1 MMFRKKAF
9 WIGLVVLALV
19 AGGGYAAY
27 AAGLIGWL
35 APQESVQE
43 STLQTATVTVGDI
56 SITADGSGVLV
67 ASAEMDL
74 SFGASGTLMELLVK
88 VGDEVQAGEVLA
100 WIDDATARQSLV
112 DAELSVLQAQEALEE
127 AQDTATLEQAVAQA
141 ELDVAQTEADLAAA
155 KSDLE
160 DLVEWAPDET
170 DVEVAQA
177 NLAIAQAD
185 YQVSVAKANMRDDE
199 TTSVRVNLEQAIR
212 DLEEAQANYAN
223 AMDAAR
229 DWERN
234 IENARAN
241 AAEALQKAQDGLAV
255 AQANY
260 NLNTIDTSSSDVQ
273 NAWVK
278 VLNAQA
284 TLDDLQM
291 SPEASEIA
299 GAQLVVQELEVALL
313 QARLDLADAQEA
325 LTEADASGSAVAEA
339 ELVLQQAQL
348 KLESA
353 QEALEGTTLVAP
365 ISGTVVTVNAEVGE
379 KVSGTDGGSPVVV
392 LADLDNP
399 QIQFWVEESDL
410 NSVAVGNRVNLVF
423 EALPDLAYEGEIIG
437 IDPVLVS
444 VDGTTAVQSW
454 ASIDTT
460 AHPVKLLGDMNVEV
474 EVVAG
479 EARNAVLAPVQALR
493 ELGPEQYAVFV
504 VGTDGELELR
514 PVEVGLQDYVN
525 AEILSGLQR
534 GEVVST
540 GETTSSLSSSSSG
553 TQSDQPPA
561 DMMMRMLG
569 G

>member
-67 ASAEMDL
+67 ASAEVDL

-88 VGDEVQAGEVLA
+88 VG
-100 WIDDATARQSLV
+100 DATARQSLV

>member
-67 ASAEMDL
+67 ASAEVDL

>member
-1 MMFRKKAF
+1 
-9 WIGLVVLALV
+9 
-19 AGGGYAAY
+19 
-27 AAGLIGWL
+27 
-35 APQESVQE
+35 
-43 STLQTATVTVGDI
+43 
-56 SITADGSGVLV
+56 
-67 ASAEMDL
+67 
-74 SFGASGTLMELLVK
+74 
-88 VGDEVQAGEVLA
+88 
-100 WIDDATARQSLV
+100 
-112 DAELSVLQAQEALEE
+112 
-127 AQDTATLEQAVAQA
+127 
-141 ELDVAQTEADLAAA
+141 
-155 KSDLE
+155 
-160 DLVEWAPDET
+160 
-170 DVEVAQA
+170 
-177 NLAIAQAD
+177 
-185 YQVSVAKANMRDDE
+185 MRDDE